1 MQMLCSALLT
11 LHELLRESPVE
22 SIKYHQRSLE
32 QRSMKEDQKKTERK
46 RLCMRGRGD
55 GGGLQCSQARVVQNI
70 SYCKDH
76 EAQE

>member
-1 MQMLCSALLT
+1 
-11 LHELLRESPVE
+11 
-22 SIKYHQRSLE
+22 
-32 QRSMKEDQKKTERK
+32 MKEDQKKTERQ
-46 RLCMRGRGD
+46 RLCMRGHGD